1 MIKKFSK
8 IKGLNVSVDFKRFD
22 AKNWSIF
29 LNSCK
34 SVISSEAGSYFVD
47 IDDKI
52 IRSILKEIKRKTSK
66 FIIPR
71 SELR

>member
-1 MIKKFSK
+1 MIEKFSK
-8 IKGLNVSVDFKRFD
+8 IKTLNLNIDFSRFD

-47 IDDKI
+47 IDDKNY
-52 IRSILKEIKRKTSK
+52 KRV
-66 FIIPR
+66 F
-71 SELR
+71 